1 MTDLR
6 HAIRGLAK
14 NPGFTSAAVLS
25 LAIGIGANA
34 ALYGMPF
41 PAATV
46 TRTSL
51 DAALVPAEFFA
62 RTRTK
67 YVPLPTP
74 DALKFTAGPVVETTA
89 RLLNPVAE
97 PASRT

>member
-1 MTDLR
+1 VNVKEFVG
-6 HAIRGLAK
+6 RGAHRRVV
-14 NPGFTSAAVLS
+14 S
-25 LAIGIGANA
+25 
-34 ALYGMPF
+34 

-74 DALKFTAGPVVETTA
+74 DALKFTAGPDVETTA
-89 RLLNPVAE
+89 RLLNPVAD